1 MSVPTAVKTTLFAQ
15 PVSAEAFAPFGELLS
30 LENVPKFSCN
40 QGRAVR
46 FHDLATQIDCDDQ
59 QGRMGMSVY
68 QCEASR
74 FPFHVGVMECHP
86 LGSQTFYPLTMDPGQ
101 RYLVAV
107 APAGDWRLEAV
118 SAFVVQGHQGI
129 HYRKGV
135 WHLPIVA
142 LDQPLNFMSLDRIGP
157 GTNLQEVTVDFW
169 IQPRADQT
177 CPSSPC

>member
-1 MSVPTAVKTTLFAQ
+1 MNVRAAMKTI
-15 PVSAEAFAPFGELLS
+15 VSARPITAEAFAPFGELLS
-30 LENVPKFSCN
+30 LETAQKFPCN

-46 FHDLATQIDCDDQ
+46 FHDLAKEIDCDDQ

-68 QCEASR
+68 QCEASHL
-74 FPFHVGVMECHP
+74 PFHVSVMECHP
-86 LGSQTFYPLTMDPGQ
+86 LGSQTFYPLTMDPSQ

-107 APAGDWRLEAV
+107 AAAGEWRLDKV

-142 LDQPLNFMSLDRIGP
+142 LDQPLNFVSLDRIGP

-169 IQPRADQT
+169 IQPHAAQT
-177 CPSSPC
+177 SPSSPC